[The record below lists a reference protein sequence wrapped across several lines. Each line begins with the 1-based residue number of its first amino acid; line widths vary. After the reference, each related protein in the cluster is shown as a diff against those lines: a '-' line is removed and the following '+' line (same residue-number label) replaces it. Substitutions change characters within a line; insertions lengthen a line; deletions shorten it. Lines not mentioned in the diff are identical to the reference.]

1 MEGLEHRVRETMEQY
16 HMLEPGDRVIA
27 AVSGGADS
35 VCLLAL
41 LCAWRE
47 PRGISIRALHVHHGL
62 RGEEADRDADFVRS
76 LCEGLHVP
84 CHILKVDVRGLA
96 AEKGMS
102 EEEAGRFLR
111 YEALEKEAL
120 DWEGEDRASGGR
132 SGLDEDWA
140 DGDWAHGD
148 SADGGLADGGSADG
162 GPADGGPADGGP
174 VVGGAAGSSLSPV
187 KIAVAHHSGDQV
199 ETILHNL
206 FRGSGLFGMKG
217 IVYRRGRIIR
227 PLLDVDRDC
236 ILKWLADHDL
246 PYVQDSTN
254 DTLHYTRNRIR
265 NQLLP
270 EIEQYVNRGA
280 AGNILRLGRLAAQA
294 DEYLESQAAAWIKA
308 HVRKNPGA
316 YIPAEAF
323 LLEPEILRSY
333 VVMSLLKELGGAS
346 RDLGLVHVSQ
356 VMELAG
362 RAVGKQVDLPYG
374 LSAIREY
381 EGIWMGRGDPAA
393 EEEWGDLPIVDM
405 EVFSRKKGM
414 EFPKNVYTKWFDCD
428 KIKGTPVVRT
438 RRPGD
443 FIVLSDNN
451 HKALNRFM
459 IDEKIPRQMRD
470 KIPLLADGSHVM
482 WIIGYRISEYYKIG
496 PDTVRV
502 LQAEAGQTGE
512 RKE

>member
-111 YEALEKEAL
+111 YEALEKEAS
-120 DWEGEDRASGGR
+120 DWESEDRSGQ
-132 SGLDEDWA
+132 
-140 DGDWAHGD
+140 
-148 SADGGLADGGSADG
+148 DGGSAD
-162 GPADGGPADGGP
+162 
-174 VVGGAAGSSLSPV
+174 SSFRPV

-236 ILKWLADHDL
+236 ILKWLADHGL
-246 PYVQDSTN
+246 SYVQDSTN

-316 YIPAEAF
+316 YIPAEVF
-323 LLEPEILRSY
+323 LQEPEILRSY

>member
-120 DWEGEDRASGGR
+120 DWEGEDRASEAR
-132 SGLDEDWA
+132 SGQDGDWA
-140 DGDWAHGD
+140 DGGL
-148 SADGGLADGGSADG
+148 ADGDWADGGSADG
-162 GPADGGPADGGP
+162 GPADGDSADGGPADGGL
-174 VVGGAAGSSLSPV
+174 AGSSLSPV

-236 ILKWLADHDL
+236 ILKWLADHNL

-294 DEYLESQAAAWIKA
+294 DEYLESQAL
-308 HVRKNPGA
+308 PG
-316 YIPAEAF
+316 
-323 LLEPEILRSY
+323 
-333 VVMSLLKELGGAS
+333 S
-346 RDLGLVHVSQ
+346 R
-356 VMELAG
+356 
-362 RAVGKQVDLPYG
+362 P
-374 LSAIREY
+374 
-381 EGIWMGRGDPAA
+381 
-393 EEEWGDLPIVDM
+393 
-405 EVFSRKKGM
+405 
-414 EFPKNVYTKWFDCD
+414 T
-428 KIKGTPVVRT
+428 
-438 RRPGD
+438 
-443 FIVLSDNN
+443 
-451 HKALNRFM
+451 
-459 IDEKIPRQMRD
+459 
-470 KIPLLADGSHVM
+470 
-482 WIIGYRISEYYKIG
+482 
-496 PDTVRV
+496 
-502 LQAEAGQTGE
+502 
-512 RKE
+512 

>member
-41 LCAWRE
+41 LCALRE
-47 PRGISIRALHVHHGL
+47 PLEIRIRALHVHHGL

-111 YEALEKEAL
+111 YEALEKEAS
-120 DWEGEDRASGGR
+120 DWESEDRSGQ
-132 SGLDEDWA
+132 
-140 DGDWAHGD
+140 
-148 SADGGLADGGSADG
+148 DGGSAD
-162 GPADGGPADGGP
+162 
-174 VVGGAAGSSLSPV
+174 SSFRPV

-206 FRGSGLFGMKG
+206 FRGSGLSGMKG

-236 ILKWLADHDL
+236 ILKWLADHGL
-246 PYVQDSTN
+246 SYVQDSTN

-316 YIPAEAF
+316 YIPAEVF
-323 LLEPEILRSY
+323 LQEPEILRSY

-443 FIVLSDNN
+443 YIVLADHN

>member
-41 LCAWRE
+41 LCALRE
-47 PRGISIRALHVHHGL
+47 PLEIRIRALHVHHGL

-111 YEALEKEAL
+111 YEALEKEAS
-120 DWEGEDRASGGR
+120 DWESEDRSGQ
-132 SGLDEDWA
+132 
-140 DGDWAHGD
+140 
-148 SADGGLADGGSADG
+148 DGGSAD
-162 GPADGGPADGGP
+162 
-174 VVGGAAGSSLSPV
+174 SSFRPV

-206 FRGSGLFGMKG
+206 FRGSGLSGMKG

-294 DEYLESQAAAWIKA
+294 DEYLDNRAAAWIKA
-308 HVRKNPGA
+308 HVRKNSGA

-323 LLEPEILRSY
+323 LGEPEILRSY

-362 RAVGKQVDLPYG
+362 RAVGKKVDLPYG
-374 LSAIREY
+374 LAAIREY
-381 EGIWMGRGDPAA
+381 GGIWMGRGDPAA
-393 EEEWGDLPIVDM
+393 EEEWGGLPMVDM
-405 EVFSRKKGM
+405 KVFSRKKGM

>member
-1 MEGLEHRVRETMEQY
+1 M
-16 HMLEPGDRVIA
+16 
-27 AVSGGADS
+27 
-35 VCLLAL
+35 
-41 LCAWRE
+41 
-47 PRGISIRALHVHHGL
+47 
-62 RGEEADRDADFVRS
+62 
-76 LCEGLHVP
+76 
-84 CHILKVDVRGLA
+84 
-96 AEKGMS
+96 
-102 EEEAGRFLR
+102 
-111 YEALEKEAL
+111 
-120 DWEGEDRASGGR
+120 
-132 SGLDEDWA
+132 
-140 DGDWAHGD
+140 
-148 SADGGLADGGSADG
+148 
-162 GPADGGPADGGP
+162 
-174 VVGGAAGSSLSPV
+174 

-323 LLEPEILRSY
+323 LQEPEILRSY

-356 VMELAG
+356 VLELAG
-362 RAVGKQVDLPYG
+362 KTGGFALRAVSHKGV
-374 LSAIREY
+374 
-381 EGIWMGRGDPAA
+381 RGNLD
-393 EEEWGDLPIVDM
+393 GQ
-405 EVFSRKKGM
+405 
-414 EFPKNVYTKWFDCD
+414 
-428 KIKGTPVVRT
+428 
-438 RRPGD
+438 RRPGVRGRMGRPAYCGYGG
-443 FIVLSDNN
+443 FFS
-451 HKALNRFM
+451 
-459 IDEKIPRQMRD
+459 EKRD
-470 KIPLLADGSHVM
+470 G
-482 WIIGYRISEYYKIG
+482 IS
-496 PDTVRV
+496 
-502 LQAEAGQTGE
+502 
-512 RKE
+512 